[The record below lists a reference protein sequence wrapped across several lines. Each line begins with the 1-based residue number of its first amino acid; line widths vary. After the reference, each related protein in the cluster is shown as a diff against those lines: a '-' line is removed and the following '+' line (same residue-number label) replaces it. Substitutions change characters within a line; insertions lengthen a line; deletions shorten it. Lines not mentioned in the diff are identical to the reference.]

1 MQHIET
7 YNYSTD
13 VKRIGGRIGS
23 QHYRECF
30 ENTIEETVGRY
41 EILHL
46 VKRVGKEAGFT
57 PRMIQLLDYYINF
70 TRDIDWEEG
79 GQPIVYQSLSKT
91 ALDMGINERQ
101 IQNLEKALFE
111 VGAITWKDSGN
122 HKRFGQRCDKTGA
135 ILYAYGVDLTPL
147 AALKEKLEDM
157 LQQKQERDRLWMETK
172 RQISFYRSQIRACIA
187 EAIEKGDSEAQN
199 WSDAYEAIATQI
211 RTHIKLDQLFVL
223 LDRHKALHSTI
234 SKGLSQYDTVE
245 KTEKAACR
253 SAENFVHNKYPKNK
267 ISNKLE
273 SNISVLNSSNECS
286 NADEHC
292 ETEETSEPETQ
303 AETKPIDILRS
314 AGLQHITLKQAVS
327 ASSQRLKNYLPL
339 EEGELTWGDFIE
351 AAFRLKNEL
360 DISQTSWGRGCEV
373 LGTSGAALCV
383 ILADHATQRL
393 FNPIENANAYF
404 CAMIDRAKRGEL
416 KLHNSIFGILK
427 SGGEVK
433 SC

>member
-23 QHYRECF
+23 QRYRECF
-30 ENTIEETVGRY
+30 ENTIEETVNRY

-79 GQPIVYQSLSKT
+79 GQPVVYQSLAKT
-91 ALDMGINERQ
+91 ALDLGVNERQ
-101 IQNLEKALFE
+101 IQRLEKALAD
-111 VGAITWKDSGN
+111 VNAITWKDSGN
-122 HKRFGQRCDKTGA
+122 HKRYGQRCEQTGA
-135 ILYAYGVDLTPL
+135 IIYAYGVDLTPL
-147 AALKEKLEDM
+147 AALKADLEAKFFEK
-157 LQQKQERDRLWMETK
+157 QAHDRAWMETK
-172 RQISFYRSQIRACIA
+172 RQISYYRSQIRAGIA
-187 EAIEKGDSEAQN
+187 EATEQDDERAGQ
-199 WSDAYEAIATQI
+199 WSIAYEDIAVQI
-211 RTHIKLDQLFVL
+211 RTNINLENLNKLLEA
-223 LDRHKALHSTI
+223 HKALQTTI
-234 SKGLSQYDTVE
+234 YEGLTRYNAVKETKETTCSDAQKDAHY
-245 KTEKAACR
+245 
-253 SAENFVHNKYPKNK
+253 KYPKNK

-292 ETEETSEPETQ
+292 ETEETLVPKTQ
-303 AETKPIDILRS
+303 AETKPVDILRS

-383 ILADHATQRL
+383 ILADHSTQRL